1 MTVGLLLITHDNIGK
16 SLLEVGKA
24 MIGEKSIHAD
34 AVTVTSNCNIEKTT
48 QQALRKRN
56 KLDQGDGVLVLTDV
70 YGATPCNIAE
80 EISNVDKTIVVSG
93 VNLPMLIRVINYANL
108 TLPKLAEKA
117 ISGGHDGILLNSEAD
132 LNK

>member
-48 QQALRKRN
+48 QQALR
-56 KLDQGDGVLVLTDV
+56 L
-70 YGATPCNIAE
+70 
-80 EISNVDKTIVVSG
+80 S
-93 VNLPMLIRVINYANL
+93 LIHI
-108 TLPKLAEKA
+108 
-117 ISGGHDGILLNSEAD
+117 
-132 LNK
+132 